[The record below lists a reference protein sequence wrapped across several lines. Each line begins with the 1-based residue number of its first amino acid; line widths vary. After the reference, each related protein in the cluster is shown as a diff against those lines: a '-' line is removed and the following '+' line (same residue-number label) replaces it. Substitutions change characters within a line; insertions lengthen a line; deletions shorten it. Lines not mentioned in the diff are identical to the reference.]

1 MILVHV
7 LIVLF
12 GVPVL
17 LIVVGLAWLLFSSRI
32 FSAVFSGGG

>member
-17 LIVVGLAWLLFSSRI
+17 LIAVGCVWLWLGSKV